1 MRFLD
6 DHFRPATIPISMNR
20 SDSLSFAIPAALAL
34 LLLGIFFRVLR
45 VEVAPEILPNFSPL
59 MASALCGALFLPG
72 WIGLAVPVS
81 ALVLSDVVLNAHYGA
96 PIFSDQLL
104 WTLPGYLV
112 AVALGWS
119 LRGRSGLLP
128 VLTGTLAASV
138 FFYLVTNTGSWLG
151 LTSYPQNFS
160 GWVQALTVGLPG
172 YPPTWTFLRNSLV
185 GDLLFAALFV
195 VVERSLLH
203 RRISAVA

>member
-1 MRFLD
+1 MT
-6 DHFRPATIPISMNR
+6 PNR
-20 SDSLSFAIPAALAL
+20 IVSSTSAMYVAL
-34 LLLGIFFRVLR
+34 LLLLLGTFFRVIR
-45 VEVAPEILPNFSPL
+45 VEVAPDVLPNFSPL

-72 WIGLAVPVS
+72 WIGLAVPVA
-81 ALVLSDVVLNAHYGA
+81 ALVLSDVVLNTHYGA
-96 PIFSDQLL
+96 PIISAQLL

-128 VLTGTLAASV
+128 VLGGTLAASV

-151 LTSYPQNFS
+151 LTAYPQTFS

-172 YPPTWTFLRNSLV
+172 YPPTWTFFRNSLV

-195 VVERSLLH
+195 VVERVLAQ
-203 RRISAVA
+203 RKAPAIA

>member
-1 MRFLD
+1 MTSNRFST
-6 DHFRPATIPISMNR
+6 P
-20 SDSLSFAIPAALAL
+20 SLTGLLAALAL
-34 LLLGIFFRVLR
+34 LLFGTFFRVLR
-45 VEVAPEILPNFSPL
+45 VEVAPEVLPNFSPL

-72 WIGLAVPVS
+72 WIGLAVPVA
-81 ALVLSDVVLNAHYGA
+81 ALLVSDVVLNAHYGA
-96 PIFSDQLL
+96 PVLSSQLL

-128 VLTGTLAASV
+128 VLGGTLAASV

-151 LTSYPQNFS
+151 LMAYPQTFS

-172 YPPTWTFLRNSLV
+172 YPPTWTFFRNSLA
-185 GDLLFAALFV
+185 GDLLFAACFV
-195 VVERSLLH
+195 VVERVLAQ
-203 RRISAVA
+203 RKDPAIA

>member
-1 MRFLD
+1 MTSNRFST
-6 DHFRPATIPISMNR
+6 P
-20 SDSLSFAIPAALAL
+20 SLTGLEAALAL
-34 LLLGIFFRVLR
+34 LLLGTFFRVFR
-45 VEVAPEILPNFSPL
+45 VEVAPDVLPNFSPL

-72 WIGLAVPVS
+72 WIGLVVPVA
-81 ALVLSDVVLNAHYGA
+81 ALVLSDVVLNTHYGA
-96 PIFSDQLL
+96 PIFSAQLL

-128 VLTGTLAASV
+128 VLGGTLAASV

-151 LTSYPQNFS
+151 LTAYPQTFS

-172 YPPTWTFLRNSLV
+172 YPPTWTFFRNSLV

-195 VVERSLLH
+195 VVERVLAQ
-203 RRISAVA
+203 RKAPAIA

>member
-1 MRFLD
+1 MTTNRI
-6 DHFRPATIPISMNR
+6 ATFSTAAFISAC
-20 SDSLSFAIPAALAL
+20 LL
-34 LLLGIFFRVLR
+34 LLLGTFFRVLR
-45 VEVAPEILPNFSPL
+45 VEVAPEVLPNFSPL

-72 WIGLAVPVS
+72 WIGLAVPVA

-96 PIFSDQLL
+96 PIFSAQLL

-128 VLTGTLAASV
+128 VLGGTLAASV
-138 FFYLVTNTGSWLG
+138 FFYMVTNTGSWLG

-172 YPPTWTFLRNSLV
+172 YPPTWTFFRNSLA
-185 GDLLFAALFV
+185 GDLLFAACFV
-195 VVERSLLH
+195 VVERALATRKSV
-203 RRISAVA
+203 AVA